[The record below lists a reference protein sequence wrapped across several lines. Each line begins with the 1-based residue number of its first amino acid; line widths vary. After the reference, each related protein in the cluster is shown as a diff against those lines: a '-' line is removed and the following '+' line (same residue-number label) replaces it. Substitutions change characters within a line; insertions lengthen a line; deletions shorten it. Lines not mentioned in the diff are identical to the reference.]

1 MPIYFMLIK
10 IQFIITAQLTK
21 EGLLRYLLSDEN
33 GVVPPNRLDI
43 HQDME
48 QSLALYFINSSH
60 NTYLTG

>member
-1 MPIYFMLIK
+1 MLIK